1 MASQRTSRP
10 ELTADQL
17 RLLPRLA
24 KGAVVFY
31 DQGVVF
37 CGNERITGMNLGDL
51 GELVDAGLLL
61 RLSVQ
66 AFELTSYGRMVAQ
79 EAPLE

>member
-1 MASQRTSRP
+1 MSQP
-10 ELTADQL
+10 VLTDGQL
-17 RLLPRLA
+17 LLLPRLT

-31 DQGVVF
+31 DEGIVF

-61 RLSVQ
+61 RLSHQ
-66 AFELTSYGRMVAQ
+66 AFELTSFGRMVAQ
-79 EAPLE
+79 EALVE